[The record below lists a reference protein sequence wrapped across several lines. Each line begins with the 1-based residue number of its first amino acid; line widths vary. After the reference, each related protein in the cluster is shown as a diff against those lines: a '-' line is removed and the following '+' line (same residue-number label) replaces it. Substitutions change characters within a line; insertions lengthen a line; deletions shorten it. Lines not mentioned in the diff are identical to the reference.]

1 MMAEEINLYD
11 EMVRASDNIPNIQF
25 MKYGVITY
33 KTNQSLCNVKEINS
47 DLEHINVP
55 ILNNTDLSVGDKVI
69 ICFVENSLYDPVV
82 LGKI

>member
-1 MMAEEINLYD
+1 M
-11 EMVRASDNIPNIQF
+11 
-25 MKYGVITY
+25 
-33 KTNQSLCNVKEINS
+33 KEINS